1 MVESKLL
8 TLTLGK
14 SGFLILYSITSKA
27 VVNEKNFFALVYQYH
42 TSE

>member
-27 VVNEKNFFALVYQYH
+27 VVNEKKLFYISISVPH
-42 TSE
+42 E